1 VLVLDEPT
9 QGVDVGATSE
19 IHRLIGDLA
28 AKGLGVLLIS
38 SELPEILGISDRILV
53 MRQGQVV
60 AHFDRAV
67 ADAESV
73 MAAAFGRAPA
83 A

>member
-1 VLVLDEPT
+1 M
-9 QGVDVGATSE
+9 
-19 IHRLIGDLA
+19 
-28 AKGLGVLLIS
+28 
-38 SELPEILGISDRILV
+38 SDRILV
-53 MRQGQVV
+53 MRRGRMV
-60 AHFDRAV
+60 AAMDRAG